1 MVDVSQFKVGV
12 VLDVEDCGNPKKG
25 KPLKSCK
32 VNVGDEENPVT
43 IVTSASN
50 VRNGSRVVVAL
61 AGSTVYNAEGE
72 EEAIQKTTVG
82 GSMSEGMLCDA
93 KMLGW
98 SGGAVGIAVQVPES
112 FSIGSA
118 PPATKPRGGN
128 QAAEE
133 PQGQAPQ
140 AEGLFEKKL
149 TKEEKKK
156 LAEERRKARAAKK
169 AAKKA
174 QEEEQ
179 G

>member
-1 MVDVSQFKVGV
+1 MSGTGPGKQQHSTPSPPVDWLAQVGLSILCF
-12 VLDVEDCGNPKKG
+12 VLC
-25 KPLKSCK
+25 
-32 VNVGDEENPVT
+32 
-43 IVTSASN
+43 
-50 VRNGSRVVVAL
+50 RVVVAL